1 MKDEI
6 KEIIDRAKKLK
17 DKCSCC
23 EKIGNDV
30 YVSRYHELETQN
42 LIEAVYIIDKL
53 LDYITNL
60 EQENEELNRMCEIY
74 SKSLYNADLTKA
86 EARIDK
92 AIHRIQ
98 LLQMD
103 GEICIKDLG
112 LIVRDL
118 TGGDE
123 E

>member
-6 KEIIDRAKKLK
+6 KEIILDDLKLK
-17 DKCSCC
+17 D
-23 EKIGNDV
+23 I
-30 YVSRYHELETQN
+30 RYHKCKEKDLSFNTEDYQAH
-42 LIEAVYIIDKL
+42 LL

-60 EQENEELNRMCEIY
+60 QEENERLKELDENYPIEEQ
-74 SKSLYNADLTKA
+74 LA
-86 EARIDK
+86 EALKYENIYKLRIDK

-103 GEICIKDLG
+103 NEVTVKDLG
-112 LIVRDL
+112 LIARDL

-123 E
+123 

>member
-1 MKDEI
+1 MTKDI
-6 KEIIDRAKKLK
+6 KRIKIIYLGQILD
-17 DKCSCC
+17 
-23 EKIGNDV
+23 
-30 YVSRYHELETQN
+30 YVDTKEHLQELF
-42 LIEAVYIIDKL
+42 
-53 LDYITNL
+53 DYITNL
-60 EQENEELNRMCEIY
+60 EEEIKELNRMCEIY